1 MSVSPPSCRIL
12 GKVKRQVRILALFSL
27 LTVSLVFAQTPT
39 AARTHFVRAS
49 GQATVE
55 AKPDR
60 ASVEIGVVTHSST
73 AQGASEQN
81 AEQTSEVL
89 KIVRRTLGGGGDVK
103 TSNYTLAPQYDYPN
117 NQPAR
122 LTGYEARNTVLVTVD
137 DLSLL
142 GRIIDAAAKSGANN
156 IAGIS
161 FTLKDD
167 TAVRAAAL
175 REATIR
181 ARANAEVIA
190 RALDLQ
196 IVGVLEA
203 EPSETP
209 TIRPFA
215 MQMKA
220 LSMREAPATPI
231 ESGTL
236 DVSAIVTVTLETR

>member
-1 MSVSPPSCRIL
+1 VNRQLRI
-12 GKVKRQVRILALFSL
+12 VALFLL
-27 LTVSLVFAQTPT
+27 LTLSVVFAQTPT
-39 AARTHFVRAS
+39 AGPHFVRAS

-55 AKPDR
+55 VKPDR

-73 AQGASEQN
+73 AQTASEQN

-89 KIVRRTLGGGGDVK
+89 KIVRRALGTGGEVK
-103 TSNYTLAPQYDYPN
+103 TSNYTLAPQYEYAN
-117 NQPAR
+117 NQAPR

-142 GRIIDAAAKSGANN
+142 GRIIDAATKSGANN
-156 IAGIS
+156 VAGIS

-175 REATIR
+175 REATVK

-190 RALDLQ
+190 RALNVQ

-203 EPSETP
+203 EPSEAP
-209 TIRPFA
+209 AIRPL
-215 MQMKA
+215 MMPMKA
-220 LSMREAPATPI
+220 FSMREAPATPI

-236 DVSAIVTVTLETR
+236 DVSATVTVTLETR